1 MRTHWSLRVLLRLAV
16 ALAAVSSPGPARAAE
31 ATAGHDT
38 PAPDWPAA
46 ATRTRTLLAELI
58 AADTSN
64 PPGNEARAAAIGARR
79 LKAAGI
85 PFEILEFAP
94 GRANLVARLR
104 GSGRARPLL
113 LLAHSDVVGTEGQTW
128 AHPPHQLTES
138 DGYLYGRGSDDDL
151 GMAAVEL
158 ETLLL
163 LHAAGVPLARD
174 VILAWTGDE
183 ESGGDGIRWLLEHR
197 PDTIDAAIAI
207 NEGGG
212 LRLDAR
218 GRPQTIELQT
228 AEKTYQDFTLRAS
241 GTTGHSSVPL
251 ADNAIVRLA
260 RAVGR
265 VGNHTFP
272 ARLLPVT
279 RAYFAARAAS
289 EEGAA
294 ADAMRLLAATSFGP
308 LPEPALG
315 QLEVNPVMRAN
326 LRTTC
331 VPTLLRG
338 GTRVNALPASAE
350 AVVNCRILPDETPA
364 DVQAALVALVGDSGI
379 EIVPSDEF
387 GHGEPSPTDG
397 ILPAALGR
405 VVAARWPNV
414 EIVPFMS
421 RGASDSRFLRARGVA
436 AYGVSPIGITEAD
449 AQRAHGIDERIPAAS
464 LQPALEMLYALVVD
478 LAAGPGAVDDPAAPA
493 GRAPDKKVSAGGGDS
508 R

>member
-1 MRTHWSLRVLLRLAV
+1 MFDSPRPRPRRWLVRSAIGLTI
-16 ALAAVSSPGPARAAE
+16 AAVFVSVPAVIDATRAE
-31 ATAGHDT
+31 ATPSASSPT
-38 PAPDWPAA
+38 APDWAA
-46 ATRTRTLLAELI
+46 AAARARTLLGELI

-64 PPGNEARAAAIGARR
+64 PPGNEARAAALGARR

-85 PFEILEFAP
+85 PLEILEFAP

-104 GSGRARPLL
+104 GNGSARPLL
-113 LLAHSDVVGTEGQTW
+113 LLAHIDVVGTEGQAWTQ
-128 AHPPHQLTES
+128 PPHTLTEVG
-138 DGYLYGRGSDDDL
+138 GYLVGRGSDDDL

-163 LHAAGVPLARD
+163 LHAARIPLARD

-197 PDTIDAAIAI
+197 PDTIDAELAI

-218 GRPQTIELQT
+218 GRPQAIELQT
-228 AEKTYQDFTLRAS
+228 AEKTYQDFTLRAR

-260 RAVGR
+260 RAVER
-265 VGNHTFP
+265 VGGHTFP

-279 RAYFAARAAS
+279 RAYFEARAAS
-289 EEGAA
+289 ESGAA
-294 ADAMRLLAATSFGP
+294 ADAMRLLAATNFGP
-308 LPEPALG
+308 LPEPALSE
-315 QLEVNPVMRAN
+315 LEANPVMRAN

-364 DVQAALVALVGDSGI
+364 DVQAALVAVVGDSGI

-397 ILPAALGR
+397 ILPTALGR
-405 VVAARWPNV
+405 VVAARWPDL

-421 RGASDSRFLRARGVA
+421 RGATDSRFLRARGVA
-436 AYGVSPIGITEAD
+436 AYGVSPIGTTEAD

-464 LQPALEMLYALVVD
+464 LAPAIELLYALVVD
-478 LAAGPGAVDDPAAPA
+478 LAAGPGASEAPHA
-493 GRAPDKKVSAGGGDS
+493 KTPR
-508 R
+508 